1 MDGRMDK
8 HHEQHEH
15 YEVTVANRTG
25 HPLELTARSVS
36 GGFDRAPETGH
47 VLAPGETDTFDVGT
61 DRRPGESGAASFSY
75 RMTDAPVTLTAAAGP
90 PETAWPSGTLRGAR
104 GEDYACTVDRD
115 ARAGRSFIA
124 VERAKSRIPL
134 MGI

>member
-1 MDGRMDK
+1 MDT
-8 HHEQHEH
+8 HHEH

-36 GGFDRAPETGH
+36 GSFDRAPETGH
-47 VLAPGETDTFDVGT
+47 VLAPGETDTFGVDT
-61 DRRPGESGAASFSY
+61 DDRRPGESGAASFSY
-75 RMTDAPVTLTAAAGP
+75 RMTDAPVALTAVTGP
-90 PETAWPSGTLRGAR
+90 PETAWPRGTFEGAR

-115 ARAGRSFIA
+115 ARDGRSFIA

-134 MGI
+134 MGM

>member
-1 MDGRMDK
+1 MDK
-8 HHEQHEH
+8 HHHEH

-36 GGFDRAPETGH
+36 GSFDRAPETGH

-61 DRRPGESGAASFSY
+61 DRRPGETGTASLSY
-75 RMTDAPVTLTAAAGP
+75 RMTDAPVAFSAVTGP
-90 PETAWPSGTLRGAR
+90 PETARSRGTMQGAG

-115 ARAGRSFIA
+115 ARRGRSFIT
-124 VERAKSRIPL
+124 VERMRSRIPP
-134 MGI
+134 MGM